1 MTNALIRLALAAAVL
16 APGNSIAQ
24 EAAPP
29 PTPQEVLERLREDRI
44 TATTDATAI
53 LTQLRERRPR
63 SDLDAFADSL
73 VALVIA
79 GEEDGRPSARRALSA
94 LARSSR
100 PDEPGAAPY
109 AGAYDALRKI
119 FRETASEIVLADMLD
134 VDSRRGKE
142 IVRAL
147 LARHGDDACMADMA
161 LRVARDGDTIAEEL
175 GVELGILD
183 SHYCFAKYH
192 DYRYRDVLAQLR
204 EGEAEGAERAV
215 DILTARA
222 SGNPEFILVLSDGL
236 LEMAVSDGGASAAA
250 GRALAVL
257 ERSARPVHADAEPY
271 ANAYLYVDLVFQ
283 ATQSQA
289 ALESL
294 VEIDPARAQA
304 LLTELAQRDQAVA
317 CKARAVLAGTV
328 DGPRV
333 LRDLE
338 GRGVLTYRC
347 GP

>member
-1 MTNALIRLALAAAVL
+1 MTNALIRLALVTAVL
-16 APGNSIAQ
+16 APGSSIAQ
-24 EAAPP
+24 EVAPP
-29 PTPQEVLERLREDRI
+29 PTPQEVLQRLREDRI
-44 TATTDATAI
+44 TATTDAAAI
-53 LTQLRERRPR
+53 LTQLHERRPR

-73 VALVIA
+73 VALAIA
-79 GEEDGRPSARRALSA
+79 GEEDSRPSARRARRA
-94 LARSSR
+94 LIRSSTR
-100 PDEPGAAPY
+100 VEPGAVPY
-109 AGAYDALRKI
+109 VGAYDALHKI
-119 FRETASEIVLADMLD
+119 FQGTTNYIVLGHMID

-142 IVRAL
+142 VVRAL

-161 LRVARDGDTIAEEL
+161 LRNARDGDAIAEEL

-222 SGNPEFILVLSDGL
+222 SGNPEFILVLSDSL

-250 GRALAVL
+250 ARALAVL

-271 ANAYLYVDLVFQ
+271 ANAYLYVNLAFQ
-283 ATQSQA
+283 VTESQA

-294 VEIDPARAQA
+294 VEIDPARAQD
-304 LLTELAQRDQAVA
+304 LLTGLVQRDQAVA
-317 CKARAVLAGTV
+317 CKARAVLAGTA

-338 GRGVLTYRC
+338 ERGALTYRC
-347 GP
+347 GL

>member
-1 MTNALIRLALAAAVL
+1 MKNALMRLALAAAIL
-16 APGNSIAQ
+16 APGNSTAQ
-24 EAAPP
+24 ETAPP
-29 PTPQEVLERLREDRI
+29 PTPQEVLKRLREDRI
-44 TATTDATAI
+44 TATTDAAAI
-53 LTQLRERRPR
+53 LTQLHERRPR

-73 VALVIA
+73 VALAVA
-79 GEEDGRPSARRALSA
+79 GEEDSRPSARRALSA
-94 LARSSR
+94 LAWSSR

-109 AGAYDALRKI
+109 AGAYDALHKI

-161 LRVARDGDTIAEEL
+161 LRNARDGDTIAEEL
-175 GVELGILD
+175 GVELGVID

-222 SGNPEFILVLSDGL
+222 WGNPEFILVLSDSL
-236 LEMAVSDGGASAAA
+236 LEMAVSDDGASAAA
-250 GRALAVL
+250 ARALAVL
-257 ERSARPVHADAEPY
+257 ERSAHPVHADAEPY
-271 ANAYLYVDLVFQ
+271 ANAYLYVDMVFQ
-283 ATQSQA
+283 VTESQA

-294 VEIDPARAQA
+294 VEIDPTRAQA

-317 CKARAVLAGTV
+317 CKARAVLAGTT
-328 DGPRV
+328 DGPRL

-338 GRGVLTYRC
+338 ERGALTYRC